1 MNTANLQLEG
11 LYLVIA
17 SLNNALVKKG
27 MLSRDEIDLA
37 LRRAEETAIGD
48 DRVAEDL
55 RSSNRDAIAFPARLL
70 ALANRTASA
79 DEISTFS
86 ELARMVG
93 STKQPYNDQRWL
105 KEWPRCVSSL
115 SEPAAGPVGWS
126 SKSWWRPATR
136 LSPPFDLDLS
146 TGPDFQAQF
155 KGADA
160 IAFAAGSGTGESS
173 ALDRTGLIKTARAAE
188 TVGVKRY
195 LAIASIGASTGMK
208 LSGEWNTEEMR
219 DYYKQK
225 RAGNKYL
232 RESGLDWIILEPGE
246 LTDGKPTGKVTIT
259 EEALEEK
266 SVDRADVAAVVVAL
280 LESKKS
286 NKRAFQLTGGKTPIA
301 EAVAKVLGEE
311 AVKVEVKAPAKKAVA
326 KKAPV
331 KKAAAK
337 K

>member
-1 MNTANLQLEG
+1 MRVVVVGAGGRTGRLIVEK
-11 LYLVIA
+11 LV
-17 SLNNALVKKG
+17 
-27 MLSRDEIDLA
+27 
-37 LRRAEETAIGD
+37 
-48 DRVAEDL
+48 
-55 RSSNRDAIAFPARLL
+55 
-70 ALANRTASA
+70 
-79 DEISTFS
+79 
-86 ELARMVG
+86 
-93 STKQPYNDQRWL
+93 
-105 KEWPRCVSSL
+105 
-115 SEPAAGPVGWS
+115 AAGHKAV
-126 SKSWWRPATR
+126 ATIR
-136 LSPPFDLDLS
+136 NPKHMAAMVSLGAETVMLDLDLS